1 MRLCHVENWPSGK
14 LQFDCQKIAQNLT
27 FFQKNWQKLSFFHQ
41 NCHWQFCWKKLK
53 FLAFFLEKCQVLGN
67 FLTFKWQFSGGSG
80 LVLCAM
86 SALTWVVPWFGS
98 SQPEPSGKSSTDAL
112 RQTPPGGEGGTTS
125 GHCRTGHWSVL
136 DWPTELAL
144 QQISAWLGLVGAGWG
159 WLGRGIHCC

>member
-1 MRLCHVENWPSGK
+1 MKGPSHSDPLENCYLNVKK
-14 LQFDCQKIAQNLT
+14 LPKSWHI
-27 FFQKNWQKLSFFHQ
+27 FQKSLPKIVVFFFKMPIFG
-41 NCHWQFCWKKLK
+41 NFFEKKRQL
-53 FLAFFLEKCQVLGN
+53 FGN